1 MLRLAE
7 VKPNLER
14 TIPIPFIE
22 VNSFYLKN
30 SFPIHFIYSQIAKT
44 ISTTGLQINDE
55 LLQKYMNVITS
66 DVVRH
71 IVNFQYDIIFR
82 FY

>member
-14 TIPIPFIE
+14 TIPISFIE

-30 SFPIHFIYSQIAKT
+30 PFLIHFIYSQIAKT

-66 DVVRH
+66 DVVRQ
-71 IVNFQYDIIFR
+71 IVNVSI
-82 FY
+82 